1 VVASDTHSSLKRPA
15 ETLLEEHADVK
26 QRNKR
31 LYAGL
36 LGTLQRFSREEAQ
49 IQNTTA
55 AQRRAEVE
63 RRAAEKAEE
72 GSRRL
77 RQQARDEM
85 RRSRWGARPGTMSL
99 MGNDGAVAVPTWR
112 ANTLHCCLHL
122 RREGEIARRR
132 ELNAQAACQRLAA
145 LYATRLARADKL
157 SSRLLLTATAPQ
169 LYWCPAKS
177 CAEVEDS
184 TLKAEQATRHVTWKA
199 AVLEELAAEQAVL
212 MQKMTQR
219 PTGRVPMGHEM
230 GAAMDTMD
238 VGAATVDTND
248 EGAVPAAGDEKPQLQ
263 LEAEMFGTDIQEAGG
278 DQQAPGDDEASN
290 DLQTAVEDI
299 QDAGNDIQEAAEDV
313 REALKA

>member
-1 VVASDTHSSLKRPA
+1 MDRHTSKAPLPPRRSLVSSAVVASDTHSSLKRPA

-85 RRSRWGARPGTMSL
+85 RRSR
-99 MGNDGAVAVPTWR
+99 
-112 ANTLHCCLHL
+112 
-122 RREGEIARRR
+122 EGEIARKR

-157 SSRLLLTATAPQ
+157 TSRLLLTATTPQ

-184 TLKAEQATRHVTWKA
+184 ILKAGQATRHVAWKA

-219 PTGRVPMGHEM
+219 PTGRGPMGHEM

-248 EGAVPAAGDEKPQLQ
+248 EGAVPAAGDEKPQPQ
-263 LEAEMFGTDIQEAGG
+263 LDAEMFGTDIQEAGG
-278 DQQAPGDDEASN
+278 DQLAPGDDEASN
-290 DLQTAVEDI
+290 DLQAAVEDI

-313 REALKA
+313 REALKE